1 MALEI
6 WNGSSW
12 VSMSDPEI
20 WNGSAWVNINRGQ
33 VWNGSAWVTFYTR
46 NSNETYSDL
55 DTVDKT
61 LTSIKIGVNHTGTDR
76 RRAVVWREGLFSTT
90 NQTTGVFTTNMVSS
104 NASAQLNFTGL
115 TRGTS
120 YNFDSYIEYLDSS
133 NNVISTGPSMPVL
146 HTDSTLDYI
155 KTVPTTPANT
165 GTITSTSL
173 SFSSSSNAN
182 YSINGATAYI
192 QFRLYDYPGGTL
204 QATENSSNLPSN
216 DTTTSRTVTF
226 TGLSYNTAYYC
237 IARTY
242 YASPVSEFSSNSSS
256 SNVVSTYPL
265 HTPAT
270 PSKLDAYTSDTV
282 LTMLSDGNAYNN
294 GNAYMSWERSSRTAG
309 SSGAW
314 TVTTLNDSGNLLTND
329 ATTRAVSYSF
339 SANQTD
345 EYRFRARV
353 YYSTLGVYGPYSS
366 YSATVRPKL
375 WVRTYIPSSSGYAAA
390 SESSYFSSAIFANSS
405 ENGAAEDYLASDN
418 NSSTQWEA
426 YPYKTVSGTES
437 HVRSLTYFE
446 RANAFGTNGYY
457 VSQAFDFDAAYPNI
471 NTTVTS
477 LSYGISTLTLQKGGN
492 IKIVLGSSSRIGLVN
507 GDFVRVVGSSSS
519 TYNQTYLVSS
529 AAGDTVYGTPY
540 DSAISSPSSASGGS
554 LRVDTSRG
562 IDVSVLGGTSA
573 RTSSTE
579 TYVTRIDGD
588 YGYDVPL
595 SAAFGSVS
603 YTVTTSSKVAK
614 TSSDDDFVSILF
626 RPILPAGYRDATL
639 EGVAIQIGAIA
650 ASRIQVYMNGT
661 GAGDLKFDSG
671 GYGTIANGWIYLS
684 GFSLTPT
691 YADYY
696 FYIKANVFPGYYSG
710 DGLYYSTIKE
720 IQLRYSYETLTG

>member
-1 MALEI
+1 MALEV

-12 VSMSDPEI
+12 ASMTDPEI
-20 WNGSAWVNINRGQ
+20 WNGSGWANINKGQ
-33 VWNGSAWVTFYTR
+33 VWDGTNWVTFYQR

-76 RRAVVWREGLFSTT
+76 RRAVVWISGQFLTT
-90 NQTTGVFTTNMVSS
+90 AQTTSVFTSNMVSS
-104 NASAQLNFTGL
+104 NTSAQLNFTGL
-115 TRGTS
+115 TRGTT
-120 YNFDSYIEYLDSS
+120 YQFDSYIEYLDSS

-146 HTDSTLDYI
+146 HEDTTLDYV
-155 KTVPTTPANT
+155 KTVPTTPVNT

-204 QATENSSNLPSN
+204 QDTVNSTNLPSN

-237 IARTY
+237 TARTY
-242 YASPVSEFSSNSSS
+242 YGSPVSSYSDDSDP
-256 SNVVSTYPL
+256 SNVVLTHPL
-265 HTPAT
+265 HTPST
-270 PSKLDAYTSDTV
+270 PVKVDGFTSDTV
-282 LTMLSDGNAYNN
+282 LTMASDGNAYNN
-294 GNAYMSWERSSRTAG
+294 GSAYMQWERSSRTAG
-309 SSGAW
+309 SSGSW
-314 TVTTLNDSGNLLTND
+314 TVATFTDSGNLLTND
-329 ATTRAVSYSF
+329 ATTRTVAYAF

-375 WVRTYIPSSSGYAAA
+375 WVRTYIPSFSGYAAA
-390 SESSYFSSAIFANSS
+390 SQTSYFSGSS
-405 ENGAAEDYLASDN
+405 YAASSVNGANDEYKASDN

-437 HVRSLTYFE
+437 HVRSVTYFE

-457 VSQAFDFDAAYPNI
+457 VSSAFDFDDAYPNI
-471 NTTVTS
+471 NTTITS
-477 LSYGISTLTLQKGGN
+477 LSYGINTLTLQKGGN
-492 IKIVLGSSSRIGLVN
+492 VKVVLDSSTRIGLEP
-507 GDFVRVVGSSSS
+507 GDNVRVVGSSS
-519 TYNQTYLVSS
+519 TVYNQSYLVSS
-529 AAGDTVYGTPY
+529 AAGGTVFLTPY
-540 DSAISSPSSASGGS
+540 DSAISSPSSASNGS
-554 LRVDTSRG
+554 LRVDESRG
-562 IDVSVLGGTSA
+562 ISVSVFGGTSA
-573 RTSSTE
+573 RTGSTS
-579 TYVTRIDGD
+579 TYVTRLDAD
-588 YGYDVPL
+588 YPYDVPT
-595 SAAFGSVS
+595 SAAFGTVS

-614 TSSDDDFVSILF
+614 TTSDDDFVSILF
-626 RPILPAGYRDATL
+626 IPILPDGYRDAKL
-639 EGVAIQIGAIA
+639 EGVAVQIGAIA

-661 GAGDLKFDSG
+661 TAGDLKFDSG
-671 GYGTIANGWIYLS
+671 GFGTVANGWIYLS

-691 YADYY
+691 YAGNS
-696 FYIKANVFPGYYSG
+696 FYIRCNVFPGYYSG

>member
-1 MALEI
+1 MALEV

-12 VSMSDPEI
+12 ASMTDPEI
-20 WNGSAWVNINRGQ
+20 WNGSAWVNINKGEI
-33 VWNGSAWVTFYTR
+33 WNGSSWVAFYFR
-46 NSNETYSDL
+46 NANETYSDL

-61 LTSIKIGVNHTGTDR
+61 FTSIKIGVNHTGTDR
-76 RRAVVWREGLFSTT
+76 RRAVVWISGQFLTT
-90 NQTTGVFTTNMVSS
+90 AQTTSVFTTNMVSS
-104 NASAQLNFTGL
+104 NTSAQLNFTGL

-120 YNFDSYIEYLDSS
+120 YDFDSYIEYLDSS
-133 NNVISTGPSMPVL
+133 DNVLFTGPSMLVL
-146 HTDSTLDYI
+146 HTDSTLDYV
-155 KTVPTTPANT
+155 KTVPTTPVNT

-237 IARTY
+237 TARTY
-242 YASPVSEFSSNSSS
+242 YGSPVSGYSSGSDP
-256 SNVVSTYPL
+256 SNVVSTHPL

-270 PSKLDAYTSDTV
+270 PTKVDGFTSDTV
-282 LTMLSDGNAYNN
+282 LTMVSTGNAYNN
-294 GNAYMSWERSSRTAG
+294 GTAYMQWERSSRTAG

-314 TVTTLNDSGNLLTND
+314 TVTTFNDSGNLLTND
-329 ATTRAVSYSF
+329 ATTRFVSYAF

-375 WVRTYIPSSSGYAAA
+375 WVRTYIPSFSGYAAA
-390 SESSYFSSAIFANSS
+390 SESSYFSTVIFANSS
-405 ENGAAEDYLASDN
+405 ENGAAEDYLSSDN
-418 NSSTQWEA
+418 NSGTQWEA

-437 HVRSLTYFE
+437 RVRSLAFFQRAATFGQNAYFVTE
-446 RANAFGTNGYY
+446 
-457 VSQAFDFDAAYPNI
+457 AFDFDPAYPNVS
-471 NTTVTS
+471 TVVAS
-477 LSYGISTLTLQKGGN
+477 LSYGINTLTLQKGGN
-492 IKIVLGSSSRIGLVN
+492 VRIVLNSSSRIDLVN

-529 AAGDTVYGTPY
+529 AAGDTVFATPY
-540 DSAISSPSSASGGS
+540 NSAISSPSSASGGS

-562 IDVSVLGGTSA
+562 IDVTVFGGTSA

-579 TYVTRIDGD
+579 TSVTRTDAD
-588 YGYDVPL
+588 YPYDVPT

-603 YTVTTSSKVAK
+603 YTVTTSTKVAK

-639 EGVAIQIGAIA
+639 EGVAIQIGGVA

-671 GYGTIANGWIYLS
+671 GFGTIANGWIYLS

-696 FYIKANVFPGYYSG
+696 FYIKANVFPGYYAG

>member
-1 MALEI
+1 MTDPEI

-12 VSMSDPEI
+12 V
-20 WNGSAWVNINRGQ
+20 NINKGE
-33 VWNGSAWVTFYTR
+33 VWDGSSWVPFYFR

-76 RRAVVWREGLFSTT
+76 RRAVVWIDGQFSTT
-90 NQTTGVFTTNMVSS
+90 NQTTSVFTSNMVSS
-104 NASAQLNFTGL
+104 NTSAQLNFTGL
-115 TRGTS
+115 TRGTT
-120 YNFDSYIEYLDSS
+120 YQFDSYIEYLDSS
-133 NNVISTGPSMPVL
+133 NNVISTGPSMLVL
-146 HTDSTLDYI
+146 HEDTTLDYV
-155 KTVPTTPANT
+155 KTIPTTPVNT

-204 QATENSSNLPSN
+204 QDTVNSTNLPSN

-237 IARTY
+237 TARTY
-242 YASPVSEFSSNSSS
+242 YGSPVSGYSDDSDP
-256 SNVVSTYPL
+256 SNVVLTHPL
-265 HTPAT
+265 HTPST
-270 PSKLDAYTSDTV
+270 PVKVDGFTSDTV
-282 LTMLSDGNAYNN
+282 LTMASDGNAYNN
-294 GNAYMSWERSSRTAG
+294 GSAYMQWERSSRTAG
-309 SSGAW
+309 SSGSW
-314 TVTTLNDSGNLLTND
+314 TVTTFNDSSNLLTND
-329 ATTRAVSYSF
+329 ATTRTVAYAF

-375 WVRTYIPSSSGYAAA
+375 WVRTYIPSSVGYAAA
-390 SESSYFSSAIFANSS
+390 SQTSYFSSAIFANSS
-405 ENGAAEDYLASDN
+405 ENGAAEDYLSSDN

-426 YPYKTVSGTES
+426 YPYKTVSGTATR
-437 HVRSLTYFE
+437 VKNLTYFE
-446 RANAFGTNGYY
+446 RSAAFGLNGYY
-457 VSQAFDFDAAYPNI
+457 ISDTFDFDAGYPNI
-471 NTTVTS
+471 ATSVTS

-492 IKIVLGSSSRIGLVN
+492 VRVELNSSSRIGLEP
-507 GDFVRVVGSSSS
+507 GDEVRIVGSSSS
-519 TYNQTYLVSS
+519 VYNQAYLVSS
-529 AAGDTVYGTPY
+529 AAGAILTLTPY

-562 IDVSVLGGTSA
+562 ISTSVFGGTSA
-573 RTSSTE
+573 RTSSSSN
-579 TYVTRIDGD
+579 YVTRIDAD
-588 YGYDVPL
+588 YPYDVPF
-595 SAAFGSVS
+595 SAAFGTVS
-603 YTVTTSSKVAK
+603 YTVTTSTKVAK

-639 EGVAIQIGAIA
+639 EGVAIQIGSIA

-661 GAGDLKFDSG
+661 GSGDLKFDSG
-671 GYGTIANGWIYLS
+671 GFGTVANGWIYLS

>member
-1 MALEI
+1 MALEV

-12 VSMSDPEI
+12 ASMSDPEI
-20 WNGSAWVNINRGQ
+20 WNGSAWVNINKGQ
-33 VWNGSAWVTFYTR
+33 VWDGTNWVTFYQR

-76 RRAVVWREGLFSTT
+76 RRAVVWIDGQFSTT
-90 NQTTGVFTTNMVSS
+90 NQTTSVFTSNMVSS
-104 NASAQLNFTGL
+104 NTSAQLNFTGL
-115 TRGTS
+115 TRGTT
-120 YNFDSYIEYLDSS
+120 YEFDSYIEYLDSS
-133 NNVISTGPSMPVL
+133 NNVISTGPSMLVL
-146 HTDSTLDYI
+146 HEDTTLDYV
-155 KTVPTTPANT
+155 KTIPTTPVNT

-204 QATENSSNLPSN
+204 QDTVNSTNLPSN

-237 IARTY
+237 TARTY
-242 YASPVSEFSSNSSS
+242 YGSPVSGYSDDSDP
-256 SNVVSTYPL
+256 SNVVLTHPL
-265 HTPAT
+265 HTPST
-270 PSKLDAYTSDTV
+270 PVKVDGFTSDTV
-282 LTMLSDGNAYNN
+282 LTMASDGNAYNN
-294 GNAYMSWERSSRTAG
+294 GSAYMQWERSSRTAG
-309 SSGAW
+309 SSGSW
-314 TVTTLNDSGNLLTND
+314 TVTTFNDSSNLLTND
-329 ATTRAVSYSF
+329 ATTRSVAYAF

-375 WVRTYIPSSSGYAAA
+375 WVRTYIPSSVGYAAA
-390 SESSYFSSAIFANSS
+390 SQTSYFSSAIFANSS
-405 ENGAAEDYLASDN
+405 ENGAAEDYLSSDN
-418 NSSTQWEA
+418 NSGTQWEA
-426 YPYKTVSGTES
+426 YPYKTVSGTATR
-437 HVRSLTYFE
+437 VKNLTYFE
-446 RANAFGTNGYY
+446 RSAAFGINGYY
-457 VSQAFDFDAAYPNI
+457 IGDTFDFDAGYPNI
-471 NTTVTS
+471 ATSVTS
-477 LSYGISTLTLQKGGN
+477 LAYGIDTLTLQKGGN
-492 IKIVLGSSSRIGLVN
+492 VRVVLDSSSRIGLEP
-507 GDFVRVVGSSSS
+507 GDDVRIVGSSSS
-519 TYNQTYLVSS
+519 VYNQAYLVSS
-529 AAGDTVYGTPY
+529 AAGAILTLTPF
-540 DSAISSPSSASGGS
+540 DNAISSPTSASGGS
-554 LRVDTSRG
+554 LRVDQSRG
-562 IDVSVLGGTSA
+562 IDTSVFGGTSA
-573 RTSSTE
+573 RTSSTSN
-579 TYVTRIDGD
+579 YVTRIDAD
-588 YGYDVPL
+588 YPYDVPF
-595 SAAFGSVS
+595 SAAFGTVS
-603 YTVTTSSKVAK
+603 YTVTTSTKVAK

-639 EGVAIQIGAIA
+639 EGVAIQIGSIA

-661 GAGDLKFDSG
+661 GSGDLKFDSG
-671 GYGTIANGWIYLS
+671 GFGTVANGWIYLS

-696 FYIKANVFPGYYSG
+696 FYIKANVFPGYNSG